1 MKENLRWNTNI
12 GRILSLKVEI
22 LKFWYWLD
30 YWIGKF
36 QSSSSQAKIRANFY
50 GDLVKSQW

>member
-1 MKENLRWNTNI
+1 MKENLRWNIYI
-12 GRILSLKVEI
+12 GRILSLKVEN
-22 LKFWYWLD
+22 LKFWWWLD

-36 QSSSSQAKIRANFY
+36 QISSSQAKMRAIFY